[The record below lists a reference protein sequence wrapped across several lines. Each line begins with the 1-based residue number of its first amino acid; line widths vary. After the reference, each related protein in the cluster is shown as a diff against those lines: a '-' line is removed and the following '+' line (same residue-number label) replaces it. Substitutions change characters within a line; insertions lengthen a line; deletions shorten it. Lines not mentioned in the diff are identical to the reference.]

1 MMEASG
7 FPVQHLLI
15 VGGSSGMG
23 LALAQKTLQ
32 LGAEVTLVG
41 RSLERLAAAQHQ
53 LPYAERLHTVA
64 ADVTRE
70 DEVVRLFSAAVAY
83 NHIVTTAADITG
95 VYELLPQLS
104 VERVRAMLDSKLIG
118 PWLLAKYGAPRL
130 KAGGSITFTSGIAA
144 RRPAARGSAV
154 AAANGGLES
163 MVYALAIELA
173 PIRVNAVSPGWT
185 DTPIWQG
192 IVGDRKESVLNEMAR
207 RLPVGRVG
215 QPSDIAD
222 AIAAVIQNGFIT
234 GIVVHVD
241 GGQRLV

>member
-1 MMEASG
+1 
-7 FPVQHLLI
+7 
-15 VGGSSGMG
+15 
-23 LALAQKTLQ
+23 
-32 LGAEVTLVG
+32 
-41 RSLERLAAAQHQ
+41 
-53 LPYAERLHTVA
+53 VA
-64 ADVTRE
+64 ADVTQE

-104 VERVRAMLDSKLIG
+104 VERVRAVLDSKLIG

-234 GIVVHVD
+234 GTVVHVD